1 MDSPFIVEQNGRPN
15 SSEWSVQAYTFKG
28 RPLLVLINAK
38 SAQEHIWLGPRK
50 PRWREEILN
59 EPRQRTRIATVR
71 LLLSSWSSSVARRR
85 RFECY
90 SRTDAPLFLSRYSC
104 FKSLNC
110 LAVCHRRIVL
120 LVRHSTD
127 RSILYRENIPRIGK
141 GFLRKFVA
149 LNKPSDDTLR
159 SGLTR
164 CKGRSF
170 IILYSVLCWIIEELL
185 FNLCPSYF
193 LNYIFSI
200 IFDLIMF

>member
-1 MDSPFIVEQNGRPN
+1 MKRTSVHVQGKTVTRSDQRKKRPRTHMTR
-15 SSEWSVQAYTFKG
+15 SKETSMKRGDLEWIKA
-28 RPLLVLINAK
+28 
-38 SAQEHIWLGPRK
+38 
-50 PRWREEILN
+50 
-59 EPRQRTRIATVR
+59 QRTRIAAVR
-71 LLLSSWSSSVARRR
+71 LLLSSWSSSAARRR
-85 RFECY
+85 RFKCY
-90 SRTDAPLFLSRYSC
+90 SRTDARLFLSRYSC

-141 GFLRKFVA
+141 GFLRKFAA

-164 CKGRSF
+164 CNGGSF

-185 FNLCPSYF
+185 FNLHPSYF